1 MAQHNDIEPQA
12 ASDAPVQ
19 RNQQDIRAH
28 NQTVILAAAEEEFVL
43 QGFRGATMQ
52 GIADRAI
59 VPLLNNRMQHCLVQ
73 IFFILKVVMH
83 VGFWQLGSIG
93 NTLHRRTAKTLQHEL
108 LFCRRQNDGLIVGAD
123 ILLIALYRRV
133 RRGLWFYIVM
143 LSHDKCYL
151 SLL

>member
-1 MAQHNDIEPQA
+1 MQFGTDKLFDDRFRVTIDTHSDQA
-12 ASDAPVQ
+12 
-19 RNQQDIRAH
+19 I
-28 NQTVILAAAEEEFVL
+28 I
-43 QGFRGATMQ
+43 
-52 GIADRAI
+52 
-59 VPLLNNRMQHCLVQ
+59 PLLNNRMQHGLVQ

>member
-52 GIADRAI
+52 GIADRAELPKANVHYYFKNKKNLYQAVLHSI
-59 VPLLNNRMQHCLVQ
+59 IQEWND
-73 IFFILKVVMH
+73 
-83 VGFWQLGSIG
+83 GSIG
-93 NTLHRRTAKTLQHEL
+93 NTLHRRTAETLQHKL
-108 LFCRRQNDGLIVGAD
+108 LFCCRQNNGLIMGAN
-123 ILLIALYRRV
+123 ILLIALYWRV
-133 RRGLWFYIVM
+133 RRCLWFYIVM
-143 LSHDKCYL
+143 LSHD
-151 SLL
+151 

>member
-52 GIADRAI
+52 GIADRAELPKANVHYYFKNKKI
-59 VPLLNNRMQHCLVQ
+59 CTKQCC
-73 IFFILKVVMH
+73 I
-83 VGFWQLGSIG
+83 
-93 NTLHRRTAKTLQHEL
+93 L
-108 LFCRRQNDGLIVGAD
+108 LFKSGTMA
-123 ILLIALYRRV
+123 
-133 RRGLWFYIVM
+133 W
-143 LSHDKCYL
+143 
-151 SLL
+151 SL